1 MRTLYILSCSAVLKY
16 SEIHVSSAESLSLL
30 LTVRL
35 ESVSE
40 WLLLLSESCL
50 SSISSPMSYDCSV
63 SLWYRDC

>member
-1 MRTLYILSCSAVLKY
+1 MRTLYILGCSAVLKY

-30 LTVRL
+30 LAVL

-40 WLLLLSESCL
+40 WLSLLSESCL
-50 SSISSPMSYDCSV
+50 SSISSPMSNDCSV

>member
-30 LTVRL
+30 LAVL

-40 WLLLLSESCL
+40 WLSLLSESCL
-50 SSISSPMSYDCSV
+50 SSISSPMSYDCCV

>member
-30 LTVRL
+30 LAVL

-40 WLLLLSESCL
+40 WLSLLSESCL
-50 SSISSPMSYDCSV
+50 SSPMSNDCSV